1 MSEKKDF
8 LDQFSNQGKPASFQE
23 EKRVEVKKEKKP
35 INKKALIIAGVALLA
50 VLGIL
55 YYVFLAPKIEVPNF
69 VYQTKTDVVAWVKQQ
84 GIETTGIVF
93 DEEYSFDYDDGTV
106 LSQNIQAGT
115 KVKKDVKMN
124 FVLSKGAD
132 PDELITVPDLQSM
145 TKTDIKEWIS
155 ENKLTKTKI
164 STQYSDN
171 VEEDLV
177 IDYKF
182 TGCDEDSFTR
192 SSTLKINVSKGPQP
206 AGTVT
211 VEDFNKKTYEQA
223 EAWAKTNKVV
233 LIKNEAYSEKIEKG
247 LIISQ
252 SVEAGKNMNE
262 GETLEVT
269 VSLGKNIIVPDFTS
283 MSENE
288 RNIWSRENG
297 ITFLTE
303 EVYDNHEKGT
313 VLKQKPSANTSLGD
327 KDYVEI
333 KVSIGDPVYPGCT
346 TLDELEKWV
355 DEVNEK
361 EAEIKIS
368 SVSYELSDTVTAG
381 NIISINPSTPG
392 ATSHI
397 KVVISSGKNIWLQDM
412 PADVESGAEG
422 VKWSEISDKTTEDQ
436 IRALCEFNK
445 VNYKVSYK
453 SDDEVEANHVIS
465 VTRDGGKTVS
475 ANTYISE
482 AEVINV
488 VISTGK

>member
-23 EKRVEVKKEKKP
+23 EKRVEIKKEKKP
-35 INKKALIIAGVALLA
+35 VNKKALIIAGVAILA

-93 DEEYSFDYDDGTV
+93 DEEFSFDYDDGTV
-106 LSQNIQAGT
+106 LTQSVEPGT

-132 PDELITVPDLQSM
+132 PDELVVVPDIQSM
-145 TKTDIKEWIS
+145 TKTDIKDWIAA
-155 ENKLTKTKI
+155 NKLTKTKI
-164 STQYSDN
+164 STQYSDS
-171 VEEDLV
+171 VEEDMV

-206 AGTVT
+206 AGRVT
-211 VEDFNKKTYEQA
+211 VEDFIKKTIEQA

-233 LIKNEAYSEKIEKG
+233 LVKNESYSEKIEKG
-247 LIISQ
+247 LIIAQ
-252 SVEAGKNMNE
+252 SVEAGKNLNE

-269 VSLGKNIIVPDFTS
+269 VSLGKNIIVPDFTT

-303 EVYDNHEKGT
+303 EVYDNREKGT

-333 KVSIGDPVYPGCT
+333 KVSIGDPVYLGCA
-346 TLDELEKWV
+346 TLEELEKWV

-368 SVSYELSDTVTAG
+368 SVSYELNDTVAAG
-381 NIISINPSTPG
+381 NIISISPSTPK
-392 ATSHI
+392 ATSKI
-397 KVVISSGKNIWLQDM
+397 KVVVSSGKNIWLHDID
-412 PADVESGAEG
+412 ATEEG
-422 VKWSEISDKTTEDQ
+422 EALAWDDALTYTEKQ
-436 IRALCEFNK
+436 IRALCDGNGVTYKVEYVPSTPEKANK
-445 VNYKVSYK
+445 VASIKR
-453 SDDEVEANHVIS
+453 SD
-465 VTRDGGKTVS
+465 GKELK
-475 ANTYISE
+475 AKTYIPQDVAIIVE
-482 AEVINV
+482 IYAGE
-488 VISTGK
+488 

>member
-23 EKRVEVKKEKKP
+23 EKRVEIKKEKKP
-35 INKKALIIAGVALLA
+35 VNKKALIIAGVAILA

-93 DEEYSFDYDDGTV
+93 DEEFSFDYDDGTV
-106 LSQNIQAGT
+106 LTQSIEPGT

-132 PDELITVPDLQSM
+132 PDELVVVPDIQSM
-145 TKTDIKEWIS
+145 TKTDIKDWIAA
-155 ENKLTKTKI
+155 NKLTKTKI
-164 STQYSDN
+164 STQYSDS
-171 VEEDLV
+171 VEEDMV

-206 AGTVT
+206 AGRVT
-211 VEDFNKKTYEQA
+211 VEDFIKKTIEQA

-233 LIKNEAYSEKIEKG
+233 LVKNESYSEKIEKG
-247 LIISQ
+247 LIIAQ

-269 VSLGKNIIVPDFTS
+269 VSLGKNIIVPDFTT

-303 EVYDNHEKGT
+303 EVYDNREKGT

-333 KVSIGDPVYPGCT
+333 KVSIGDPVYPGCA
-346 TLDELEKWV
+346 TLEELEKWV

-368 SVSYELSDTVTAG
+368 SVSYELNDTVSAG
-381 NIISINPSTPG
+381 NIISISPSTPK
-392 ATSHI
+392 ATSKI
-397 KVVISSGKNIWLQDM
+397 KVVVSSGKNIFLQDIKD
-412 PADVESGAEG
+412 PEDGGLLSWEDVCKDERY
-422 VKWSEISDKTTEDQ
+422 SEEQ
-436 IRALCEFNK
+436 IRTLCEYNK
-445 VNYKVSYK
+445 VNYKVTYVSN
-453 SDDEVEANHVIS
+453 EVEINKVVS
-465 VTRDGGKTVS
+465 VTRNGGAIVK
-475 ANTYISE
+475 AGTYISE

-488 VISTGK
+488 VISTGE